1 MHRIEVRVCMATHCH
16 FAGAE
21 TIVEMLEDDA
31 DLTEFIDVRCVPCM
45 EKACES
51 GRGSPVVEIDGLRME
66 RATPESVIEKIEEIV
81 TVAITG
87 TASDSP
93 KGAVRNEAR
102 HA

>member
-31 DLTEFIDVRCVPCM
+31 DLAEFIDVLCVPCM

-51 GRGSPVVEIDGLRME
+51 GHDSPVVEVGGQRLM
-66 RATPESVIEKIEEIV
+66 RATPELVIEKIEEIV
-81 TVAITG
+81 TGAITG
-87 TASDSP
+87 AST
-93 KGAVRNEAR
+93 GATRSEAR